1 ELTEDYDERTLLSS
15 LRTIFQLV
23 GMFAVLIGA
32 NQLFFGATE
41 AYANGQLNPAAYPL
55 FALAAVPM
63 LIGGIFV
70 SAIATHHKIP
80 ILQVPSKEDFS
91 FARVMSEVRIAFQI
105 PSFTAV
111 VSSSVVFGISQGMI
125 QALILYTATYF
136 FALSPSMLSI
146 LFACAIT
153 GMICGSAATRPL
165 SSVVTEKK
173 VLFIAG
179 MCWYAFFTSIV
190 IILKLV
196 GALPDDVEFVG
207 WLYIV
212 SSGFVSALGL
222 GAALPMIGSM
232 IADIT
237 DEHERIHGERRE
249 GIYYAAASFA
259 GKVVGGAGPVL
270 AGFVI
275 DLAGIAP
282 GATAASVSA
291 SAVARF
297 GWVQGPSVLVL
308 TALSVFC
315 ISFFSIT
322 RARHQDTVD
331 ELLKRR
337 QSIDLG

>member
-1 ELTEDYDERTLLSS
+1 
-15 LRTIFQLV
+15 
-23 GMFAVLIGA
+23 
-32 NQLFFGATE
+32 
-41 AYANGQLNPAAYPL
+41 
-55 FALAAVPM
+55 
-63 LIGGIFV
+63 
-70 SAIATHHKIP
+70 
-80 ILQVPSKEDFS
+80 
-91 FARVMSEVRIAFQI
+91 
-105 PSFTAV
+105 
-111 VSSSVVFGISQGMI
+111 
-125 QALILYTATYF
+125 
-136 FALSPSMLSI
+136 
-146 LFACAIT
+146 
-153 GMICGSAATRPL
+153 L

-179 MCWYAFFTSIV
+179 MCWYGFFTSIV

-282 GATAASVSA
+282 GATAASVPA